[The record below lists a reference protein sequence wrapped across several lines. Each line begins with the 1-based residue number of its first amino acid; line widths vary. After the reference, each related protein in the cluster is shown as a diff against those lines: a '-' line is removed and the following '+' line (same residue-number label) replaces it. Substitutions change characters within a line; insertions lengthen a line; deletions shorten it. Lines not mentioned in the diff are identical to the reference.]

1 MMESQTFVAANKIF
15 VVVKGIILHEG
26 KVLIVKRSADEEI
39 GRDSWE
45 TVGGKIE
52 FGEDLETALI
62 REINEETGLTVAVE
76 RILFATTFKTD
87 PVRQV
92 VILSYLC
99 KSSTR
104 QVVLSAE
111 HSDYQW
117 ADADQ
122 LRSLLP
128 KAILQDFE
136 QNNVFAQ
143 LGI

>member
-1 MMESQTFVAANKIF
+1 MESQTYVATNKIF

-26 KVLIVKRSADEEI
+26 SVLIVKRSADEEV

-52 FGEDLETALI
+52 FGEDLEPALI
-62 REINEETGLTVAVE
+62 REIHEETGLTVAVE

-87 PVRQV
+87 PARQV

-104 QVVLSAE
+104 QVVLSPE

-122 LRSLLP
+122 LKSLLP
-128 KAILQDFE
+128 RAILQDFE